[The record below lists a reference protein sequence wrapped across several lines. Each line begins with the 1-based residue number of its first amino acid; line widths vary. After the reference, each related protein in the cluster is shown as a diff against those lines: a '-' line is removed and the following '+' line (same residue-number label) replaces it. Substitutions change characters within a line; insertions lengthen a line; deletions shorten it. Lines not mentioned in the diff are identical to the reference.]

1 MPRVKITGVPRNEI
15 GDTLKKVKIT
25 KVPKAQAGGKLPV
38 TKGLPNRLHKFAN
51 VEAEGGEVY
60 QNQRGGFVKID
71 DSAPDHEQGGVK
83 IPDAER
89 VLEDTSTKRKD
100 IHSKKLKMS
109 PGEVEQIFGFK
120 PKKPLS
126 HAKAFEEVTAEYGKQ
141 LDNYNKK
148 LKNTNDE
155 GTLDKASANTIRLNM
170 QHREVV
176 PSKDDVFNTLF
187 EHQEAIKAVHEIPDD
202 GGKKYGGFK
211 PRLQTG
217 GDTDVDLGLYKG
229 PKNPA
234 NKFTPTGKT
243 SEAKM
248 SDKAIVAAYKAV
260 GVDFGDAR
268 GASLQEKI
276 YNYLIENQPDV
287 LKATLK
293 EYGANK
299 KALGAGKG
307 KLKAFSDPENATKED
322 LQAALPYLKDGL
334 LGARIPT
341 PNVATTTENSQTPAT
356 KTKQQFNPRPGPS
369 VNVNPKFPNQPTSA
383 YHEATNWYDIA
394 PGTAEYIDSLTR
406 EPELYNPVQ
415 LHQLKYKLL
424 NPTAALNAN
433 QSDYNAAL
441 SNLQAQNTGSGLS
454 AASASGLLS
463 QKYKANNQVLG
474 EYENA
479 NVGITNKEIEYNTG
493 VRDRQSLA
501 DAKSRES
508 FYGNVLQARDNQRL
522 QKLQAVQDISRAQQ
536 LKARQNNSLNLIS
549 KLSPA
554 FDQEGNYNGYQYIAT
569 LPSEMGYTPE
579 TTVPGTNK
587 SKTSQKVTY
596 KVGDRTITTTTNQ

>member
-1 MPRVKITGVPRNEI
+1 MPRVKITGLPRTEV
-15 GDTLKKVKIT
+15 GDSFKKVRIT
-25 KVPKAQAGGKLPV
+25 KVPKAQAGGNLPV

-60 QNQRGGFVKID
+60 QNKKGGFVKID
-71 DSAPDHEQGGVK
+71 NSAPDHEDGGVM

-100 IHSKKLKMS
+100 VHSKKLKMS
-109 PGEVEQIFGFK
+109 PGEVEKIFGFT

-126 HAKAFEEVTAEYGKQ
+126 HAQAFEQVTAQYGKE

-148 LKNTNDE
+148 LKYTNDE
-155 GTLDKASANTIRLNM
+155 ETLDKASANSVRLNM
-170 QHREVV
+170 QNRELI

-187 EHQEAIKAVHEIPDD
+187 EHQEAIKAVHAIPDD
-202 GGKKYGGFK
+202 GGHKYGGFK
-211 PRLQTG
+211 PKMQAG
-217 GDTDVDLGLYKG
+217 GDNVDLGLYKG

-243 SEAKM
+243 SEAKV
-248 SDKAIVAAYKAV
+248 SDKAIVDAYKSV
-260 GVDFGDAR
+260 GVDFGTAR
-268 GASLQEKI
+268 GADLQDKI
-276 YNYLIENQPDV
+276 YNYLIENQPDI

-299 KALGAGKG
+299 KAISAGKG
-307 KLKAFSDPENATKED
+307 KLKAFSDPENATKDD
-322 LQAALPYLKDGL
+322 LKEALPYLKDKL
-334 LGARIPT
+334 IGARIPL
-341 PNVATTTENSQTPAT
+341 PSVATTTQTEAT
-356 KTKQQFNPRPGPS
+356 PPTKAVQQFNPRPDAS
-369 VNVNPKFPNQPTSA
+369 VNINPKFPNQPTND
-383 YHEATNWYDIA
+383 YHEATNWYDLA
-394 PGTAEYIDSLTR
+394 PGTAEYLDSLTR
-406 EPELYNPVQ
+406 EPELYNPVK

-424 NPTAALNAN
+424 NPTAALYAN
-433 QSDYNAAL
+433 QADYNAAL
-441 SNLQAQNTGSGLS
+441 GSLENQNLGSGVSAANLSNLTA
-454 AASASGLLS
+454 

-479 NVGITNKEIEYNTG
+479 NVGIQNKEIEYNTG

-522 QKLQAVQDISRAQQ
+522 QRLQAVQDISRAQQ
-536 LKARQNNSLNLIS
+536 LKARQNNSLRLIS

-554 FDQEGNYNGYQYIAT
+554 FDQQGDYNGYQYNVT
-569 LPSEMGYTPE
+569 LPPEMGFSPIE
-579 TTVPGTNK
+579 TTTPGKSK
-587 SKTSQKVTY
+587 SKTSQTVTY
-596 KVGDRTITTTTNQ
+596 KVGDRTIKTTSNQ